1 MNVPYKLVSMIKQSL
16 CKESTNFEIGTY
28 NKSIVITVSAT
39 GLEPTNHLAQASLA
53 KWLIVRL

>member
-1 MNVPYKLVSMIKQSL
+1 MNVPYKLVSMMKQSL
-16 CKESTNFEIGTY
+16 CKESANFEIGTY